1 MKLPPRILL
10 IPKLPS
16 WQPFQQ
22 RLPDLAALLLLLT
35 LPLLVFWQV
44 WTPNASDRVMFGGDI
59 LMGAYPTR
67 VFVHR
72 LFAQGAM
79 PLWNPYQLAGMPL
92 LGDVQVAAFY
102 GPNLLFDLLYWGREL
117 PYIAFELL
125 VIAHY
130 ALGGILLY
138 AYLRRLNV
146 GVMAALVGAIGFEF
160 NGFFVGHRG
169 HYNMLAVAVWLPG
182 VLWLLDLAWH
192 AVTTRRALI
201 WASLAGLALSQLVM
215 AGHPQ
220 ATLYCAL
227 TVIAY
232 FAYRWVVALRREEA
246 WTWHR
251 SLRIPLLFLL
261 AGTLAAGLAAIALLP
276 AAELLDRSLRSS
288 PTYNFVAQYSLLP
301 RNLIGLIM
309 PEFLGW
315 SGTEFRIYAGILTL
329 VLAVVAWLVPTQAR
343 NERLFWGVAALVALI
358 TALGGFTILHGII
371 YRFVPGF
378 TSIRV
383 STRAFYIANLALSI
397 LAAFGVESL
406 LKMLAA
412 NELRRLRHLARS
424 GGLLLAVLVL
434 LGAGLYVFLL
444 RSYEPVGED
453 FFFAD
458 NLFNRRPA
466 SDPYLLMTQTA
477 NAYLIFVLLLGAAL
491 ALLWARA
498 QERLQGKALAGAAA
512 LLMFLDVA
520 SFAPYHDTMKADPE
534 TARFTIQN
542 YGTTMLKSK
551 WQIED
556 QDQLIERLQH
566 LTNGLRI
573 DNQAE
578 VLPDNFSAVY
588 QTPFATGYNILDL
601 QARFQILT
609 QWPKLDPTLY
619 YDLLNVGYILTAPD
633 AEAAPETGATLLLA
647 NSQGKL
653 WVRAQMPAYAHFS
666 TALRPAHTSITINGL
681 LNAGQP
687 LGAQPTIAVD
697 DDPLHEIL
705 APLWPEALTPQLYQI
720 GATKTSSPVDISV
733 LAGGPVK
740 YSAVIVDGLTVTP
753 EQRGIVVALI
763 EPHTGAVVDA
773 AAFDTYLAEAESNR
787 LAALINAAPMGTIV
801 ALATYDE
808 GTAKLNAATRSA
820 LASIGANLDLTGK
833 TSAAYAVI
841 GVKGSAPGTALER
854 LAPAAPV
861 LLDVGLGARAPQS
874 AVHFTSQLAVY
885 EPDQIRLLVQNSVRG
900 LLTINEV
907 VYPGWR
913 AYVDGEPTPIL
924 RANGLQ
930 RAVVLPPAPPGQ
942 THEVTFVYQPL
953 SARLGGAI
961 SLFTLTVVCTL
972 LLALTMAALLR
983 RWPVAWWRMLVDKRH
998 IATAS
1003 RPPQLN
1009 PH

>member
-1 MKLPPRILL
+1 MLLNLPQ
-10 IPKLPS
+10 
-16 WQPFQQ
+16 WQQVQQ
-22 RLPDLAALLLLLT
+22 RLPDLMALLLLVV
-35 LPLLVFWQV
+35 LPPLVFWQV

-72 LFAQGAM
+72 LLAQGLM

-92 LGDVQVAAFY
+92 LGDVQVAPYY

-117 PYIAFELL
+117 PYISFELL

-130 ALGGILLY
+130 ALGGIFLY

-182 VLWLLDLAWH
+182 VLWLLDLAWQ
-192 AVTTRRALI
+192 ATAPRRALL
-201 WASLAGLALSQLVM
+201 WATAAGLALSQMVM

-232 FAYRWVVALRREEA
+232 FGYRWLCALRQGGSWA
-246 WTWHR
+246 WR
-251 SLRIPLLFLL
+251 SSLRIPLHFIL

-301 RNLIGLIM
+301 RNLIGLVM

-329 VLAVVAWLVPTQAR
+329 VLAVVAWIVPTHAR
-343 NERLFWGVAALVALI
+343 AERLFWGAAALVALI
-358 TALGGFTILHGII
+358 TALGGFTILHGIV

-406 LKMLAA
+406 LKLLATD
-412 NELRRLRHLARS
+412 ELRRLRHLVRS
-424 GGLLLAVLVL
+424 AGALLAVLVL
-434 LGAGLYVFLL
+434 LGTGLYVFLL

-453 FFFAD
+453 FFFAE

-477 NAYLIFVLLLGAAL
+477 NAYLIFVLLLGAAI

-498 QERLQGKALAGAAA
+498 HDRLRGGALAGAAA

-520 SFAPYHDTMKADPE
+520 TFAPYHDTMKADPE

-542 YGTTMLKSK
+542 YGTTMLKAK

-566 LTNGLRI
+566 LTNGQRI
-573 DNQAE
+573 DNKAE
-578 VLPDNFSAVY
+578 ILPDNFSAVY

-601 QARFQILT
+601 QERFQILT
-609 QWPKLDPTLY
+609 QWPKLTPALY

-633 AEAAPETGATLLLA
+633 AEEAPEAQAKVLLA
-647 NSQGKL
+647 NSQGQL
-653 WVRAQMPAYAHFS
+653 WARAQMPAYAHFS
-666 TALRPAHTSITINGL
+666 TALRPAQTSISINGL
-681 LNAGQP
+681 LIAGQP
-687 LGAQPTIAVD
+687 LGTQPTIASD
-697 DDPLHEIL
+697 DGHLHETL
-705 APLWPEALTPQLYQI
+705 APLWPETGDPLLYQI
-720 GATKTSSPVDISV
+720 GETNTQSPVDLSV
-733 LAGGPVK
+733 MAGGPVK
-740 YSAVIVDGLTVTP
+740 YSAVIVDGVTVTP

-763 EPHTGAVVDA
+763 DPHDGAVLDA

-787 LAALINAAPMGTIV
+787 LAALINAAPAGTIV

-808 GTAKLNAATRSA
+808 GMAKLNAATRNA
-820 LASIGANLDLTGK
+820 FASIGASLDLTGK
-833 TSAAYAVI
+833 VGAAYAVI

-854 LAPAAPV
+854 LDAKETV
-861 LLDVGLGARAPQS
+861 LLDVGLGALRPQS
-874 AVHFTSQLAVY
+874 AVQFTSQLAVY

-900 LLTINEV
+900 LLTISEV

-913 AYVDGEPTPIL
+913 AYVNGEPTPIL

-930 RAVVLPPAPPGQ
+930 RAVVLPPVQPGQ
-942 THEVTFVYQPL
+942 THEVTFLYQPL

-961 SLFTLTVVCTL
+961 SLLTLTVVGSL
-972 LLALTMAALLR
+972 LLALAAPALL
-983 RWPVAWWRMLVDKRH
+983 PSGPAQWWRTGVGQR
-998 IATAS
+998 S
-1003 RPPQLN
+1003 RPNNSLPTQVN
-1009 PH
+1009 I